1 MTKSTNLLIVD
12 DDQRICRMLG
22 RYLRREGFQVSTA
35 VDGAN
40 MWKSLESNHPELILL
55 DHVLPGVDGITL
67 ARELRIK
74 NPTIG
79 IIILTAKDDVMD
91 TIIGLEVGADD
102 YVTKPFDNRA
112 LLARIHSVLRRVLMA
127 QPLKDNRLSI

>member
-1 MTKSTNLLIVD
+1 MTKSTNLLVVD
-12 DDQRICRMLG
+12 DDERICRLLG
-22 RYLRREGFQVSTA
+22 RYLKREGFQVSIA

-40 MWKSLESNHPELILL
+40 MWKLLESNHPELILL
-55 DHVLPGVDGITL
+55 DLVLPGVDGITL

-79 IIILTAKDDVMD
+79 IIMLTAKNDIMD
-91 TIIGLEVGADD
+91 IIIGLEVGADD

-112 LLARIHSVLRRVLMA
+112 LLARIHSVLRRVSNCSA
-127 QPLKDNRLSI
+127 A